1 MKSTAN
7 VFAIDVGYGN
17 TKSAFRNGSEIATQM
32 FPSLAPLAVKNAISG
47 FGHGLLDAR
56 KITCIDVEGTSYEVG
71 PGVAL
76 SSAYGNAG
84 RTLSEDYCTTA
95 NYAALLGG
103 ALHFANV
110 DTVERLVLGLPVHT
124 YNKYA
129 ADLSKRFT
137 GKMNF
142 GDTEVTI
149 KNVMVMPQP
158 LGALIYFSRYHREQ
172 FDQVNSHLVVDVGYF
187 TTDWVVA
194 KGLTMD
200 DRRSGGAPGGASQIY
215 QRIAQLIS
223 NEKGEPADDIE
234 RIDQCLRENLPLL
247 FCGDDIPLAPY
258 LAQSQAVISA
268 TVKEMQNKV
277 GRTNDLRS
285 IVLTGGGAALYLPV
299 MQQAFQRVRIDLVE
313 APCFANVNG
322 FFAAGEA
329 TLRRD
334 LRKLGAAA

>member
-1 MKSTAN
+1 MKSHAN

-17 TKSAFRNGSEIATQM
+17 TKSAFRNGSDVATQM

-56 KITCIDVEGTSYEVG
+56 RVASIEVDGTSYEVG

-103 ALHFANV
+103 SLHFANV
-110 DTVERLVLGLPVHT
+110 SSVERLVLGLPVHT
-124 YNKYA
+124 FNKYA
-129 ADLSKRFT
+129 AGLRDAFT
-137 GKMNF
+137 GKLNF
-142 GDTEVTI
+142 GESQVEIT
-149 KNVMVMPQP
+149 NVMVMPQP
-158 LGALIYFSRYHREQ
+158 LGALIYFSKYHREH
-172 FDQVNSHLVVDVGYF
+172 FDQANAHLVVDVGYF

-194 KGLTMD
+194 NGLTMD

-223 NEKGEPADDIE
+223 ADEGEPADDIE
-234 RIDQCLRENLPLL
+234 RIDKCLRDDVPLL
-247 FCGDDIPLAPY
+247 FCGKDLPLRPY
-258 LAQSQAVISA
+258 LEQSQAVISA

-277 GRTNDLRS
+277 GRTSDLRS
-285 IVLTGGGAALYLPV
+285 IVLTGGGAALYEQV
-299 MQQAFQRVRIDLVE
+299 IRAAFPRVRIDVLD
-313 APCFANVNG
+313 APCFANVKG

-334 LRKLGAAA
+334 QRKQSAAA